1 MFGGGR
7 GWKTQTSRI
16 PSDDKKGKVSL
27 SAIRTGHTLYAI
39 IRTSYG
45 ISKPLLLISAW
56 LTRWS
61 TSCPLGDFRGVHF
74 LPVGEILDGLSL
86 LLSESELLSGFLPSP
101 QVCVFV
107 CLLKWSLLIKRLLQ
121 MGHAKRFSP
130 VCVLRCR

>member
-1 MFGGGR
+1 MGGGGGVGR
-7 GWKTQTSRI
+7 NKHHAFHVMT
-16 PSDDKKGKVSL
+16 KKGKVSL
-27 SAIRTGHTLYAI
+27 SAIRTGHTLYAK

-45 ISKPLLLISAW
+45 ISKPLLLSSAW

-61 TSCPLGDFRGVHF
+61 TSCRLGDFRGVHF

-121 MGHAKRFSP
+121 IGHAKRFSP